1 MSAPSSPAR
10 RHLLAAAG
18 GAAALFMS
26 GASRTQAPRVDAPA
40 PACVLTP
47 AQTEG
52 PYFVDERLRRSD
64 IRLDPADGSLRPGA
78 LLALTLRVASV
89 DGNGCVPLAGA
100 IVDIWHCDAKGV
112 YSDANDMRTAGPP
125 QGSNSA
131 PMGGSAAA
139 QPQAWG
145 DHIRFST
152 RGSKFL
158 RGYQVT
164 DGDGRVRFTT
174 IYPGAYP
181 GRAVHIH
188 FKVRPNARNAPRD
201 FTSQL
206 YFDDALTDRV
216 HARDP
221 YAGAG
226 ERRTR
231 NARDGLYRQGGP
243 ALQLALVETAE
254 GYAATYDV
262 GVRGG

>member
-1 MSAPSSPAR
+1 MSNPSPLR
-10 RHLLAAAG
+10 RQLLAAAG
-18 GAAALFMS
+18 GAAALLAS
-26 GASRTQAPRVDAPA
+26 GASRAQASRADARA

-52 PYFVDERLRRSD
+52 PYFVDERLQRSD
-64 IRLDPADGSLRPGA
+64 IRVDPADGSTRPGA
-78 LLALTLRVASV
+78 LLALMLRVMSV
-89 DGNGCVPLAGA
+89 EGRDCVPLAGA

-112 YSDANDMRTAGPP
+112 YSDANDMRTAGSAQGANSGPP
-125 QGSNSA
+125 G
-131 PMGGSAAA
+131 GGSAA

-145 DHIRFST
+145 DHIRFGT
-152 RGSKFL
+152 RGSNFL

-164 DGDGRVRFTT
+164 DAEGRVRFAT

-188 FKVRPNARNAPRD
+188 FKIRANARNAPRD

-206 YFDDALTDRV
+206 YFDDTLTDRV
-216 HARDP
+216 HAREP
-221 YAGAG
+221 YAGPGAQ
-226 ERRTR
+226 RTR

-243 ALQLALVETAE
+243 ALQLALIETAE

-262 GVRGG
+262 GVRGA